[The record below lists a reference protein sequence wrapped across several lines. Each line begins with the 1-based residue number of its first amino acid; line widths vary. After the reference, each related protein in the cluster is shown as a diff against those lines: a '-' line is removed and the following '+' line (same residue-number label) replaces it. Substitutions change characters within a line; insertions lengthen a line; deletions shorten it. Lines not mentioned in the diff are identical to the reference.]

1 MAPKKI
7 TSVFQ
12 FILSNERILAAEK
25 EVIEVLTC
33 VGFDEECQ
41 KSVIAPLSGDWKMKL
56 VLAPAMLFKADI
68 ILLDEPTNHLN
79 VVTHCTSVVVAHD
92 DWSS

>member
-7 TSVFQ
+7 TSIFQ

-33 VGFDEECQ
+33 VSFDEECQ

-79 VVTHCTSVVVAHD
+79 VVTHCTSVFVTHD